1 MKKFE
6 HETWKNK
13 NYNIS
18 APTWNEELG
27 LTDWSYSVSDINN
40 YFEYIIK
47 IHKKFTD
54 NAPKK
59 IYVTRIE
66 NRIAVKLRYCLEILT
81 PEAIELIISLIMYV
95 SNISDYFEHIIK
107 KLETE
112 TENSPI
118 WIYINKIEK
127 IELHLKP
134 KQGNNSGLLIP
145 ETIQLLGRTKNKIT
159 KHEHGENVSH
169 LEITVIVLVHCFIV
183 NNKNQHDSR
192 VFWKC
197 WNSCTIKVLKYFLE
211 NIILIWSE
219 DCVISAANLQK
230 LMQSLAFQK

>member
-1 MKKFE
+1 M
-6 HETWKNK
+6 
-13 NYNIS
+13 
-18 APTWNEELG
+18 
-27 LTDWSYSVSDINN
+27 
-40 YFEYIIK
+40 
-47 IHKKFTD
+47 
-54 NAPKK
+54 
-59 IYVTRIE
+59 
-66 NRIAVKLRYCLEILT
+66 RYCLEILT

-118 WIYINKIEK
+118 RIYINKIEK
-127 IELHLKP
+127 IELHLKS

-169 LEITVIVLVHCFIV
+169 LEITVIVLVHCNIV

-192 VFWKC
+192 VF
-197 WNSCTIKVLKYFLE
+197 
-211 NIILIWSE
+211 
-219 DCVISAANLQK
+219 
-230 LMQSLAFQK
+230 